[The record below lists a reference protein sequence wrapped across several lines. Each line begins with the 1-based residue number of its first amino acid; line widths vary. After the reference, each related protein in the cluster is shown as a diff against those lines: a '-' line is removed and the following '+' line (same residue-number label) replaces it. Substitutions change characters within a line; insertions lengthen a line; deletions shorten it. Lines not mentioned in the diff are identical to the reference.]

1 MARRWRERSRAE
13 SDMRIMKMFASAAMV
28 LLIGNAAVAQDIA
41 VERLGGTL
49 AKARNSGVI
58 TLGYREAS
66 FPFSYLD
73 ADHQPLGYSLDLC
86 KSIVEAMARAID
98 VPQLRTAFVMVTPE
112 TRIPELLSGKVDLV
126 CGSATETVERKKLVA
141 FSPTMFVTGTKLMVK
156 RTSGVKSIADLKGK
170 IIVATAGTTN
180 QRAVEAIND
189 KRKLGINLVTAP
201 DHEQSYGMVVDG
213 KADAFASDEVL
224 LYGLIARH
232 AAQREFIVVGDYL
245 SYDPYGIMFRR
256 DDPQLNELVQSTF
269 RQLAD
274 SGDLAEIYHKW
285 FMRRT
290 PTGERINLPMNTQL
304 QEVLRMLGTTQ

>member
-1 MARRWRERSRAE
+1 
-13 SDMRIMKMFASAAMV
+13 MRIMKMFASAGIA

-66 FPFSYLD
+66 FPFSYLG

-156 RTSGVKSIADLKGK
+156 RTSGIKSIADLKDK

-189 KRKLGINLVTAP
+189 KRKLGINLMTAP

-285 FMRRT
+285 FIRRT

>member
-1 MARRWRERSRAE
+1 
-13 SDMRIMKMFASAAMV
+13 MRIMKMFARAGTA

-86 KSIVEAMARAID
+86 KSIVEAIARVID
-98 VPQLRTAFVMVTPE
+98 VPQLRTEFVLVTPE
-112 TRIPELLSGKVDLV
+112 TRIPELLSGRVDLA
-126 CGSATETVERKKLVA
+126 CGSATETVERKKQVA

-156 RTSGVKSIADLKGK
+156 RSSGIKSIADLKGK
-170 IIVATAGTTN
+170 TIVATAGTTN
-180 QRAVEAIND
+180 QQAVEAIND

-201 DHEQSYGMVVDG
+201 DHEQSYGMVVNG

-256 DDPQLNELVQSTF
+256 DDPQLNEVVVSTF
-269 RQLAD
+269 RELAD

-285 FMRRT
+285 FIRRT
-290 PTGERINLPMNTQL
+290 PTGERLNLPMSPH
-304 QEVLRMLGTTQ
+304 LREIFRALGMPE

>member
-1 MARRWRERSRAE
+1 
-13 SDMRIMKMFASAAMV
+13 MRIMKMFASAAMV